1 MQKISK
7 VILFSSF
14 LLLPHVL
21 QAWGDGTRLDN
32 GACKFD
38 KETGYS
44 ALSLYI
50 KGDESYVIVDV
61 KDPRY
66 GTTSTVFNAKTCEK
80 ITSGD
85 KKESEFES
93 LMVEKGFIYTPL
105 NYRYN
110 IDKSFQNKI
119 YFVQNSDDLIVKVAK
134 IDSST
139 ATELKTLLSSLSDK
153 SASSDISLSRSVKVF
168 LKYKHFYDLFLEKLN
183 SLSPMDINYKY
194 ALSLNDKFNIENRY
208 TEKSKKIILAKQEEM
223 QKILLAKEEASKKRV
238 ATNNSYSSNSSYDDG
253 RDEVAALGILLGG
266 ALLYKGAQ
274 VIGELLSSTSSSSSS
289 SYSSSSSSSGSRYI
303 TDFGMDAPRARWDE
317 STIWFKQYI
326 TTSDGIHIWAKLD
339 KKNSSYKLEVGS
351 VGTNIYGGCTGSD
364 ISTNSQWSC
373 YANGGGYFSIIG
385 DYIKATKAIV
395 ERSR

>member
-7 VILFSSF
+7 VILFSGF
-14 LLLPHVL
+14 LFLPHVL
-21 QAWGDGTRLDN
+21 QAWGDGTRLHN

-61 KDPRY
+61 KDRRY

-119 YFVQNSDDLIVKVAK
+119 YFSQNSDNLIVKVAK
-134 IDSST
+134 IESSIT
-139 ATELKTLLSSLSDK
+139 TELKTLLSSLSDK
-153 SASSDISLSRSVKVF
+153 SASSNISLSRSAKVF
-168 LKYKHFYDLFLEKLN
+168 LKYKQFYDLFLEKLN

-194 ALSLNDKFNIENRY
+194 ALSLNDKFNIESRY
-208 TEKSKKIILAKQEEM
+208 TEKSKKIILAKQEEK

-238 ATNNSYSSNSSYDDG
+238 ATNNSYSSNSGYDDG

-303 TDFGMDAPRARWDE
+303 TDFGIEAPRSGWDRNTVWYRV
-317 STIWFKQYI
+317 SIKI
-326 TTSDGIHIWAKLD
+326 NDGSLIWAHVQRNNGCYELG
-339 KKNSSYKLEVGS
+339 VGS
-351 VGTNIYGGCTGSD
+351 VDSNIYGNCTNCFD
-364 ISTNSQWSC
+364 NINEYWSC
-373 YANGGGYFSIIG
+373 HANGGGNFNIQG
-385 DYIKATKAIV
+385 DQVEATKAIV